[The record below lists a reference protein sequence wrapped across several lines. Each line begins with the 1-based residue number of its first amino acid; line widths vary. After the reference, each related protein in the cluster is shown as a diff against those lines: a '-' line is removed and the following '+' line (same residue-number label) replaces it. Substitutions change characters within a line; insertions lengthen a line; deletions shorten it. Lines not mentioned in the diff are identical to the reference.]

1 MSRERADKRSGILLI
16 DKPAQITSAKVVSRI
31 KRVLQAPK
39 VGHAGTLDP
48 FATGLLICLIGRAT
62 RLARF
67 FLESD
72 KTYRAALHLGVT
84 TDTGDV
90 TGKSITESPGKIPA
104 EEGIRAVFE
113 RFTGKIR
120 QVPPVYSALK
130 HQGVPLYRW
139 ARQGKAIQKPPRT
152 VTIHRLKVHSV
163 DLPEVSFQ
171 VTCSAGTYIRSLA
184 VDVGAA
190 LGCGG
195 HLLRLR
201 RIQSG
206 DFHVNDAVPFDR
218 VDDPAALKKRIIPM
232 TAALPGWPEHRVGD
246 AVAEKVRHGRSISDT
261 DFSDAPDGVSQKDK
275 APFIKLVDEKGSL
288 VALLHRTET
297 GSYGYVGV
305 FGD

>member
-1 MSRERADKRSGILLI
+1 MSQESTEHRSGILLV
-16 DKPAQITSAKVVSRI
+16 DKPEGITSAQVVSRI

-67 FLESD
+67 FLESE
-72 KTYRAALHLGVT
+72 KTYQATLHLGVV
-84 TDTGDV
+84 TDTGDI
-90 TGKSITESPGKIPA
+90 TGEPIAESSGKIPA
-104 EEGIRAVFE
+104 EEGIRPVIE

-152 VTIHRLKVHSV
+152 VTIHRLTVHSV
-163 DLPEVSFQ
+163 DLPEVSFE

-201 RIQSG
+201 RIQCG
-206 DFHVNDAVPFDR
+206 DFLVKDAVPFDR
-218 VDDPAALKKRIIPM
+218 VDDPVALKRRIIPM
-232 TAALPGWPEHRVGD
+232 SAALRGWPEHRVGD
-246 AVAEKVRHGRSISDT
+246 AVAEKVRHGRSISEIDLL
-261 DFSDAPDGVSQKDK
+261 DAPGGVWHTDK
-275 APFIKLVDEKGSL
+275 ASFIKLIDEKGSL
-288 VALLHRTET
+288 IALLHRTVT
-297 GSYGYVGV
+297 GHYGYFGV